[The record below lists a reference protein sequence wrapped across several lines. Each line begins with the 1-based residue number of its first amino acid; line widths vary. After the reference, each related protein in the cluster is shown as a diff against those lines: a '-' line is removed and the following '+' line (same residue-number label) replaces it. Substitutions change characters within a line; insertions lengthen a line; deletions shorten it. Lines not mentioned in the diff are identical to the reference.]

1 MRKFIIILLCAFQ
14 GIVMAQYSRVE
25 YFIDTDPGFNKGIVA
40 TLPVGD
46 SAQFVVNVTS
56 LSTGLHTLY
65 VRVKDVN
72 GRWSHTAS
80 RLFIKDELP
89 VVQPPAAA
97 LVKSE
102 YFIDTDPGFGKA
114 TAVTGINGDSLSFTA
129 DITSVAVGL
138 HILYVRTLD
147 ANGRWSHTA
156 SRLFIKDA
164 EPTASK
170 PAPTVVLLEYFIDS
184 VGYFGTGKSMQITS
198 PSMSV
203 EADILADLKNISI
216 GKHTFYV
223 RAKDSNGQWGMIQ
236 KVDFEVIN
244 NTAVMSLSDNEKLL
258 LYPNP
263 TTDGFRFKGIESK
276 AILSIY
282 SLNGE
287 CLLNKQFINNETIS
301 VSNLANGIY
310 TLRIQTAEG
319 VIERK
324 LIKK

>member
-1 MRKFIIILLCAFQ
+1 MLILLCAFQ
-14 GIVMAQYSRVE
+14 SIVMAQYSRVE
-25 YFIDTDPGFNKGIVA
+25 YFVDTDPGFDKGISA
-40 TLPVGD
+40 TLPTGD
-46 SAQFVVNVTS
+46 SAQFVVSVTS
-56 LSTGLHTLY
+56 LTTGLHTLY
-65 VRVKDVN
+65 VRVKNTN
-72 GRWSHTAS
+72 GHWSHTAS

-89 VVQPPAAA
+89 VAQLGAAA

-114 TAVTGINGDSLSFTA
+114 TAVTGIKGDSLSFTA
-129 DITSVAVGL
+129 DITNISVGL
-138 HILYVRTLD
+138 HTLYVRTLN
-147 ANGRWSHTA
+147 ANGRWSHTV

-164 EPTASK
+164 EPIALK
-170 PAPTVVLLEYFIDS
+170 PTPTVVMLEYFIDA
-184 VGYFGTGKSMQITS
+184 VGYFGKGKSMLVTN
-198 PSMSV
+198 PSMTV
-203 EADILADLKNISI
+203 ETDILADLKDVAL
-216 GKHTFYV
+216 GKHSFYV

-258 LYPNP
+258 IYPNP

-276 AILSIY
+276 AIVSIY